1 MASLEEAFA
10 KLDMWKNSQTPLKV
24 TVVTK
29 GGMPEI
35 LRGQILS
42 TDSSVGLVG
51 LFVDKGRLY
60 PRLDI
65 RGAFFRI
72 GTRFLEA
79 TREDG
84 LLTFEDIS

>member
-24 TVVTK
+24 TVVTN
-29 GGMPEI
+29 GGIPEI

-42 TDSSVGLVG
+42 TDSVEGLVG
-51 LFVDKGRLY
+51 LFVTKDRRY

-65 RGAFFRI
+65 RGASFRM

-79 TREDG
+79 TREDD